1 MLYYVLKTLFRLE
14 CQKKE
19 GFCKTQKVGQKD
31 EEKGR
36 RKCVREGIEGPTEI
50 FFFSFKV

>member
-31 EEKGR
+31 EEKRKEEMCKR
-36 RKCVREGIEGPTEI
+36 RDRRAY
-50 FFFSFKV
+50 